1 MHFQSQ
7 LLYKLTFGTFL
18 MLWAHSTSAADML
31 RDGGDSLNSLY
42 DNLLQR
48 EYIGPIAFP
57 NHQVERK
64 AQRSPS
70 LRLRFGR
77 RSDPEMMTQLPE
89 KRWFGDVNQKPIR
102 SPSLRLRFGRRSD
115 PTMPLHS
122 PFDLLMNARQN
133 ADASNSASNTD
144 DYNDIFDNYYERVV
158 RKPQRL
164 RFGRSLPYQSDL
176 SASAAAS
183 DNYES
188 QNVDDSTVSNNGDDD
203 FYNTLLHSQKLRNLL
218 LTLRQFQEAN
228 SPNNNDESSSM
239 ENDMDEFERAI
250 RKPAPLRLRWGR
262 STGGRSSQMMN
273 EDKTKVEL
281 DEKKKLSPIS
291 NNVEKTDNQQ
301 QQQQNKD

>member
-1 MHFQSQ
+1 M
-7 LLYKLTFGTFL
+7 
-18 MLWAHSTSAADML
+18 
-31 RDGGDSLNSLY
+31 Y

-77 RSDPEMMTQLPE
+77 RSDPEMLTQLPE

-122 PFDLLMNARQN
+122 PFDMLMNARQTP
-133 ADASNSASNTD
+133 DTSD
-144 DYNDIFDNYYERVV
+144 DYNDIFGNYYDRVVRKPQRLRFGRSSPFQVNENALESDEDFERVV

-164 RFGRSLPYQSDL
+164 RFGRSLPYQSNENALESMIDDNTNDEVNE
-176 SASAAAS
+176 ASM
-183 DNYES
+183 
-188 QNVDDSTVSNNGDDD
+188 SNSDDD
-203 FYNTLLHSQKLRNLL
+203 FYNSLMHSQKLRNLL
-218 LTLRQFQEAN
+218 LTLRQFGNQE
-228 SPNNNDESSSM
+228 SGNNDESSTSV

-250 RKPAPLRLRWGR
+250 RKPGPLRLRWGR
-262 STGGRSSQMMN
+262 STGGASTQMMN
-273 EDKTKVEL
+273 EDKSKMELEQKV
-281 DEKKKLSPIS
+281 
-291 NNVEKTDNQQ
+291 
-301 QQQQNKD
+301 

>member
-1 MHFQSQ
+1 MHFQNQ
-7 LLYKLTFGTFL
+7 MLYKLTFGTFL
-18 MLWAHSTSAADML
+18 MLLAHSATATDML

-77 RSDPEMMTQLPE
+77 RSDPEMLTQLPE

-115 PTMPLHS
+115 PNMPIHS

-133 ADASNSASNTD
+133 VDASSSANTND

-176 SASAAAS
+176 TSAAAA
-183 DNYES
+183 DNFE
-188 QNVDDSTVSNNGDDD
+188 NNDDSNLSNTGDDD
-203 FYNTLLHSQKLRNLL
+203 FYNSLLHSQKLRNLL

-228 SPNNNDESSSM
+228 SPANNDESTSM

-262 STGGRSSQMMN
+262 STGGRSTQMMN
-273 EDKTKVEL
+273 EDKTKMEL
-281 DEKKKLSPIS
+281 DEKKKISPIS
-291 NNVEKTDNQQ
+291 NNVEKTET
-301 QQQQNKD
+301 QQQNKD

>member
-1 MHFQSQ
+1 MYFQNHI
-7 LLYKLTFGTFL
+7 LYKLSFGTLL
-18 MLWAHSTSAADML
+18 MVLAHSAVAADMA

-77 RSDPEMMTQLPE
+77 RSDPEMLTQLPE

-133 ADASNSASNTD
+133 VEAGSTASSD

-176 SASAAAS
+176 SAA
-183 DNYES
+183 DNME
-188 QNVDDSTVSNNGDDD
+188 NEDVDGSNNGDED
-203 FYNTLLHSQKLRNLL
+203 FYNSLLHSQKLRNLL

-228 SPNNNDESSSM
+228 SPNNNDDSSSM

-262 STGGRSSQMMN
+262 STGGRTAQTKN
-273 EDKTKVEL
+273 DNKTKVEL
-281 DEKKKLSPIS
+281 EEKKLSPIT
-291 NNVEKTDNQQ
+291 NNVEKTENQL
-301 QQQQNKD
+301 QNKD